1 MPPAIT
7 LWQRASPTPWHEPGV
22 SAVPPRRVIGIV
34 GPPGVGKSTL
44 AARLAAE
51 DPLAAVLPMDGFHLP
66 QARLSEL
73 GRRERMGAP
82 DTFDIEGF
90 AGVLRALRT
99 GAIVTAPS
107 FDRTIE
113 EPIAGAI
120 TIARG
125 IQTVYVEGNYLLL
138 WDGIAEL
145 LDETW
150 YLELDPEVRRRRLLD
165 RHELSGKSPQAAAAW
180 VEAVDEPNARLIAAS
195 AARATR
201 TLAVD

>member
-1 MPPAIT
+1 M
-7 LWQRASPTPWHEPGV
+7 S
-22 SAVPPRRVIGIV
+22 PRRLIGLV

-44 AARLAAE
+44 ATNLAAE
-51 DPLAAVLPMDGFHLP
+51 DRLAAVLPMDGFHLP
-66 QARLSEL
+66 QARLREL

-82 DTFDIEGF
+82 DTFDVEGF
-90 AGVLRALRT
+90 ARVLRKLRT
-99 GAIVTAPS
+99 GATVTAPS

-113 EPIAGAI
+113 EPVAGGI
-120 TIARG
+120 TIGRG
-125 IQTVYVEGNYLLL
+125 IRTVYVEGNYLLL

-150 YLELDPEVRRRRLLD
+150 YLELDPELRRRRLVE
-165 RHELSGKSPQAAAAW
+165 RHVLSGKSPDAAAAW
-180 VEAVDEPNARLIAAS
+180 VDTVDEPNARMVSAS

>member
-1 MPPAIT
+1 M
-7 LWQRASPTPWHEPGV
+7 S
-22 SAVPPRRVIGIV
+22 PPRRLIGLV

-51 DPLAAVLPMDGFHLP
+51 DQLAAVLPMDGFHLP
-66 QARLSEL
+66 QNRLREL

-82 DTFDIEGF
+82 DTFDVDGF
-90 AGVLRALRT
+90 ARVLRALRT
-99 GAIVTAPS
+99 EAAVTAPS

-113 EPIAGAI
+113 EPVAGAI
-120 TIARG
+120 TIGPG
-125 IQTVYVEGNYLLL
+125 IRTVYVEGNYLLL

-150 YLELDPEVRRRRLLD
+150 YLELDPKVRHGRLLE
-165 RHELSGKSPQAAAAW
+165 RHVLSGKSPDAAAAW
-180 VEAVDEPNARLIAAS
+180 VDAVDEPNARMVSAS

>member
-1 MPPAIT
+1 M
-7 LWQRASPTPWHEPGV
+7 
-22 SAVPPRRVIGIV
+22 SAAGSRRLIGLV

-44 AARLAAE
+44 AARLADA

-66 QARLSEL
+66 QRRLREL

-82 DTFDIEGF
+82 DTFDVEGF
-90 AGVLRALRT
+90 ARVLRALRT
-99 GAIVTAPS
+99 PATVTAPS
-107 FDRTIE
+107 FDRAIE
-113 EPIAGAI
+113 EPVAGAI
-120 TIARG
+120 TIGRG
-125 IQTVYVEGNYLLL
+125 IRTVYVEGNYLLL

-165 RHELSGKSPQAAAAW
+165 RHVLSGKTPDAAAAW
-180 VEAVDEPNARLIAAS
+180 VDTVDEPNARMVSAS